1 MKGELKI
8 YPTTDNI
15 NRFSLLKKIFVN
27 NSEYEIENVRYH
39 KNLVYVK
46 LLGINDIEEAEKLKG
61 AIIKISEDLAL
72 PLEENEYYL
81 QDLYGINVYEGKE
94 FLGQITDILQTGA
107 NDVYVVDKKILIP
120 AVKQFILNIDLQ
132 NKTMSVKLI
141 EGMRDLND

>member
-1 MKGELKI
+1 M
-8 YPTTDNI
+8 
-15 NRFSLLKKIFVN
+15 
-27 NSEYEIENVRYH
+27 EYEIENVRYH

-46 LLGINDIEEAEKLKG
+46 LLGINNIEEAEKLKD
-61 AIIKISEDLAL
+61 AIIKISENLAL

-132 NKTMSVKLI
+132 NKMMSVKLI